1 MSFRQP
7 LACTLTP
14 VALRERKALIYD
26 LLRRALVDTTGVP
39 GGVRARFRGGDE
51 IELQLRELVGLEAQC
66 CSFLNMIVEPGPE
79 ATVLEV
85 TGPSEAR
92 ELIDE
97 LFAGATPRPPG
108 PSC

>member
-26 LLRRALVDTTGVP
+26 LLRRALVDTAPVP

-51 IELQLRELVGLEAQC
+51 IELQLRELIELEAQC
-66 CSFLNMIVEPGPE
+66 CSFFNMIVEPGQE

-85 TGPSEAR
+85 TGPSEAQ
-92 ELIDE
+92 ELIEE
-97 LFAGATPRPPG
+97 LFAGATARLSG